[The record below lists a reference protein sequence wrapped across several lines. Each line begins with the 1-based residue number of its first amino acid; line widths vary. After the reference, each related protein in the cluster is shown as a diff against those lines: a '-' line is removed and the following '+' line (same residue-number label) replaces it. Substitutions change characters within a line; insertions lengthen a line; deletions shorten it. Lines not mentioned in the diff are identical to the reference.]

1 MNAAPELTVALG
13 WLGTVLVIA
22 SYAQSNLWR
31 LRVISMVASVAL
43 VIFNVA
49 LGIWSNVVLE
59 LALVGINVVRL
70 VRRPAVDP
78 APGPLAELK
87 VADRAATAA

>member
-70 VRRPAVDP
+70 VRGPGAPPAVP
-78 APGPLAELK
+78 EIAPRVAEH
-87 VADRAATAA
+87 AATSA